1 MKDLTYFWAGI
12 ISVILIA
19 LAVWVS
25 FFAPF
30 AHAPKKPLEET
41 TQDASLKPKEESII
55 KEEDLASK
63 DGLAKTLPQAAQ
75 IQKEE
80 PLAPFQKQESDLK
93 DKVISLMEK
102 LKNNNSDI
110 AQAAADELV
119 SLGRKTVVIIG
130 EMLKISDEPL
140 RGELTFILGR
150 IKDKEVTPFLIEAL
164 NDENAYIRRNTVE
177 AIGKVRD
184 EESIPALIYRLS
196 DEDNAVREKSAWAL
210 GELRDSLA
218 TGELLNR
225 LNDQEESD
233 EVKTAVLE
241 ALSKIKDQSVTGDL
255 VNQLKLDVDQGYKNE
270 VVAAL
275 GEIADPLTEQ
285 ELSSYLDNLKQDTP
299 EDQSLLFG
307 WQGDVKIAEEAL
319 MKIRGRI

>member
-1 MKDLTYFWAGI
+1 M
-12 ISVILIA
+12 ILIG

-30 AHAPKKPLEET
+30 AYAHKKPLAET
-41 TQDASLKPKEESII
+41 MPDASLEFKEESII
-55 KEEDLASK
+55 IKEEELAPK
-63 DGLAKTLPQAAQ
+63 EELAKNLPQTLQ

-80 PLAPFQKQESDLK
+80 SSAPFQKQESDLK

-102 LKNNNSDI
+102 LKNNNPNI
-110 AQAAADELV
+110 FQVAADELV
-119 SLGRKTVVIIG
+119 RLGRKAVPIIG
-130 EMLKISDEPL
+130 EMLKTSDESL
-140 RGELTFILGR
+140 RGELAFILGR
-150 IKDKEVTPFLIEAL
+150 IRDKEATPFLIEAL
-164 NDENAYIRRNTVE
+164 NDENAYVRRNSVE
-177 AIGKVRD
+177 ALSKVRD
-184 EESIPALIYRLS
+184 EKSIPALIGRLS
-196 DEDNAVREKSAWAL
+196 DKDSTVREKSAWAL

-275 GEIADPLTEQ
+275 GEIADPLTEP
-285 ELSSYLDNLKQDTP
+285 ELSSYLDNIKQDAP
-299 EDQSLLFG
+299 EDQSLLFS

>member
-1 MKDLTYFWAGI
+1 
-12 ISVILIA
+12 
-19 LAVWVS
+19 
-25 FFAPF
+25 
-30 AHAPKKPLEET
+30 
-41 TQDASLKPKEESII
+41 
-55 KEEDLASK
+55 
-63 DGLAKTLPQAAQ
+63 
-75 IQKEE
+75 
-80 PLAPFQKQESDLK
+80 
-93 DKVISLMEK
+93 MEK

-119 SLGRKTVVIIG
+119 SLERKAIVIIG
-130 EMLKISDEPL
+130 EMLKVSDEPL
-140 RGELTFILGR
+140 RGELVFILGR
-150 IKDKEVTPFLIEAL
+150 IKDKEATPSLIEAL

-177 AIGKVRD
+177 AMGKVRD

-275 GEIADPLTEQ
+275 GEIADPLTES
-285 ELSSYLDNLKQDTP
+285 ELSSYLDNLKQDATG
-299 EDQSLLFG
+299 DQSLLFG
-307 WQGDVKIAEEAL
+307 WQGDVQIAEEAL